1 MSNHSESAVPAV
13 PLWQPVKDYRD
24 IRFETA
30 EGIAKITI
38 NRPEVRNA
46 FRPQTLFELSDA
58 FRLAQ
63 DDPGVGVIVL
73 TGEGTLAFCSG
84 GDQRIRGDDGYIG
97 DDAVGQAGIGKSRLA
112 WELEKYLDGVVETIL
127 WHEGRS
133 PAYGEGISYWALAE
147 MVRGRAGITES
158 DDPATSRAR
167 LGEILAQMVPDD
179 AERKWIEQSLIACAR
194 IQEMVA
200 RMQRIARV
208 QYLEGESRSLPRL
221 FDLRKAS
228 DTEESPGTP
237 PPPASPKSR

>member
-1 MSNHSESAVPAV
+1 KVSGVPVRAARVTTDKPPTWESGRQASHLSLAGSTRRRAHEPWTEARTASWVSTTPFGRPVLPLVATTRASPASTVSPARSSARRAARARPGMRGSTGSTASPASHACRRRETKACERSASTATRRPTADRVLNRMSNHSESAVPAV

-84 GDQRIRGDDGYIG
+84 GDQRIRGDDG
-97 DDAVGQAGIGKSRLA
+97 
-112 WELEKYLDGVVETIL
+112 
-127 WHEGRS
+127 
-133 PAYGEGISYWALAE
+133 
-147 MVRGRAGITES
+147 
-158 DDPATSRAR
+158 
-167 LGEILAQMVPDD
+167 
-179 AERKWIEQSLIACAR
+179 
-194 IQEMVA
+194 
-200 RMQRIARV
+200 
-208 QYLEGESRSLPRL
+208 
-221 FDLRKAS
+221 
-228 DTEESPGTP
+228 
-237 PPPASPKSR
+237 